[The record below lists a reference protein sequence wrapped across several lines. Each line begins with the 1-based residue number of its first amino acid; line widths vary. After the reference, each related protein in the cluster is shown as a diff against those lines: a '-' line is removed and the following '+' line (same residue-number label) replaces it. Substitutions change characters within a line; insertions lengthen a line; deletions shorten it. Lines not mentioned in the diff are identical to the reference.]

1 MEREYQYQQIISR
14 SGQEV
19 GEKVGQ
25 EVGESSLW
33 TDKEYKNE
41 KKRRGG
47 GIHAI
52 LGRKRF

>member
-41 KKRRGG
+41 KKRRRG
-47 GIHAI
+47 
-52 LGRKRF
+52 LYMP